1 MSNICRLCMSR
12 KDVLTPLFSND
23 NRGQTLSLP
32 DKIMNFVPVIKVY
45 CRISRAYIVF
55 SHLNTASILR
65 KWGVCNSSLQFV
77 VYLQLFVGDG
87 LPAQICEPCV
97 RLVNTS
103 YRFKVQCETTD
114 TALRQYLSTH
124 SLQVAARNLVNVIS

>member
-1 MSNICRLCMSR
+1 
-12 KDVLTPLFSND
+12 
-23 NRGQTLSLP
+23 
-32 DKIMNFVPVIKVY
+32 VIY
-45 CRISRAYIVF
+45 F
-55 SHLNTASILR
+55 
-65 KWGVCNSSLQFV
+65 
-77 VYLQLFVGDG
+77 QLFVGDG

-124 SLQVAARNLVNVIS
+124 SLQVAARNLVNVISSSLYCKLMEILPRNMLTGTVGVWIFVVIKLNFRLDTIPSLANLEDHFYSTAFVSDLNKSEGEVSL

>member
-1 MSNICRLCMSR
+1 MSR
-12 KDVLTPLFSND
+12 KDVLTPLFTND

-45 CRISRAYIVF
+45 YRIFSGFIVF
-55 SHLNTASILR
+55 GHVNTTYIPQKR
-65 KWGVCNSSLQFV
+65 EVGNSSFQFV
-77 VYLQLFVGDG
+77 IYFQLFVGDG

-114 TALRQYLSTH
+114 TALRQYLRNH
-124 SLQVAARNLVNVIS
+124 SLQVAARNLVN

>member
-1 MSNICRLCMSR
+1 MALFMSNICRLCMAR
-12 KDVLTPLFSND
+12 KEVLIPLFSKD

-32 DKIMNFVPVIKVY
+32 DKIMNFVPVIKVHRY
-45 CRISRAYIVF
+45 VF
-55 SHLNTASILR
+55 SAYS
-65 KWGVCNSSLQFV
+65 VQESEVSDVSLQFV
-77 VYLQLFVGDG
+77 IYFQLFVGDG

-114 TALRQYLSTH
+114 TALRQYLNTH
-124 SLQVAARNLVNVIS
+124 SLQVVARNSVH